1 MKRLFYYTIYTAAI
15 IISTL
20 FSSCVKEA
28 QVPESN
34 EDETVTLRITANLP
48 DDPMTRLNYYESG
61 KALKAYWSKDDQIV
75 ANGSPGST
83 ENCYRFDLVEG
94 ENTSTGVFEC
104 TASTTGSYP
113 HYLKTN
119 AWTIYFPGSRI
130 LSENDYLNFS
140 YTGQIQKGNNN
151 LEHLKDYHSIR
162 LQCTDGSEES
172 ATVFQDAFIDFS
184 GDGYEESSCMKFQLS
199 GLPSVTPIE
208 VSLKYSAPSGSSS
221 QCFHTYNF
229 LNRYWSGNAYPNP
242 SVSDRLSIRLDEF
255 TPCTEA
261 TVYMM
266 MSNYPVELKAGGILT
281 IDIRCEEGR
290 LFSCNKTLKSDVTL
304 EGGLLHRISGS
315 EWTEIEVENI
325 DGFDDPDN
333 GIVVLQEATKGTGT
347 DIIIMGDGFSKT
359 HFGKGGNYEQIMQ
372 QAYED
377 LFSVEPYTSL
387 QDYFNVYYIN
397 AVSEEDHDATP
408 LMNGAIQGDAKTV
421 FSTQFTQNS
430 THISGDEDAVS
441 TYAQQAIRKKGGKG
455 GTECTDESEIISR
468 ANSSLI
474 VVMVNVAC
482 HAGTCTIY
490 YNSITDYCK
499 AKSIAFCSLSTNN
512 NNRRLTLIHEAGGHG
527 FGKLGDEYG
536 GSFINGFSSAY
547 WDNLITLHGYG
558 MERNINEHWTAEEKA
573 NDWDIDFR
581 DTYTDES
588 NVYWTELFDQD
599 FGYVESEGLG
609 IYRGAYTYDNLYCR
623 STYNSLMRDQ
633 FSENGNFF
641 NAISRWAIWYR
652 LMKLTGCT
660 SATDFKSSLNEFIA
674 FDNTLTI
681 DRSSTPMTRTS
692 ESEGL
697 LPLAPPVLI
706 EVKY

>member
-359 HFGKGGNYEQIMQ
+359 HFG
-372 QAYED
+372 
-377 LFSVEPYTSL
+377 
-387 QDYFNVYYIN
+387 
-397 AVSEEDHDATP
+397 
-408 LMNGAIQGDAKTV
+408 
-421 FSTQFTQNS
+421 
-430 THISGDEDAVS
+430 
-441 TYAQQAIRKKGGKG
+441 
-455 GTECTDESEIISR
+455 
-468 ANSSLI
+468 
-474 VVMVNVAC
+474 
-482 HAGTCTIY
+482 
-490 YNSITDYCK
+490 
-499 AKSIAFCSLSTNN
+499 
-512 NNRRLTLIHEAGGHG
+512 
-527 FGKLGDEYG
+527 
-536 GSFINGFSSAY
+536 
-547 WDNLITLHGYG
+547 
-558 MERNINEHWTAEEKA
+558 
-573 NDWDIDFR
+573 
-581 DTYTDES
+581 
-588 NVYWTELFDQD
+588 
-599 FGYVESEGLG
+599 
-609 IYRGAYTYDNLYCR
+609 
-623 STYNSLMRDQ
+623 
-633 FSENGNFF
+633 
-641 NAISRWAIWYR
+641 
-652 LMKLTGCT
+652 
-660 SATDFKSSLNEFIA
+660 
-674 FDNTLTI
+674 
-681 DRSSTPMTRTS
+681 
-692 ESEGL
+692 
-697 LPLAPPVLI
+697 
-706 EVKY
+706 